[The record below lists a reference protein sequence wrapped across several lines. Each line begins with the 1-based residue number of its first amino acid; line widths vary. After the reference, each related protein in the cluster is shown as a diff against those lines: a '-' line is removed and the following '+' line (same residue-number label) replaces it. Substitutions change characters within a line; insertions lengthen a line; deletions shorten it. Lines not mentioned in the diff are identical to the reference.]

1 MVGRLLGDV
10 VDTQLTRRHDLVT
23 LHMTLTTNGLRT
35 LNPHTH
41 LCQIPWVL
49 EPEGKVWFDV
59 NIPRSLSG
67 CSNLEYRPTH
77 GLAAL
82 TPQMIE
88 QILELDLLITRDV
101 ANPNNIY

>member
-1 MVGRLLGDV
+1 MLGRLLGDV

-35 LNPHTH
+35 LNPHNH

-59 NIPRSLSG
+59 NIPRSLG
-67 CSNLEYRPTH
+67 
-77 GLAAL
+77 A
-82 TPQMIE
+82 
-88 QILELDLLITRDV
+88 QIWNIDPHVDLRR
-101 ANPNNIY
+101 

>member
-23 LHMTLTTNGLRT
+23 LRMTLTTNGLRT
-35 LNPHTH
+35 LNPQNHH

-49 EPEGKVWFDV
+49 EPKARYGAMSTSQEVSVLKFE
-59 NIPRSLSG
+59 IS
-67 CSNLEYRPTH
+67 TH

-88 QILELDLLITRDV
+88 QI
-101 ANPNNIY
+101 

>member
-1 MVGRLLGDV
+1 MLGRLLGDV

-35 LNPHTH
+35 LNPQNHH

-59 NIPRSLSG
+59 NIPRSLG
-67 CSNLEYRPTH
+67 
-77 GLAAL
+77 A
-82 TPQMIE
+82 
-88 QILELDLLITRDV
+88 QIWNILGPMDLRR
-101 ANPNNIY
+101 